1 LGKSAAASI
10 VFSGGLEGY
19 RYPARCGCA
28 TIRQWLPA
36 FLDPGD
42 VAPPSRGAF
51 IKSRTLLILFA
62 LAAAGVIYYAF
73 VYRPKHRASA
83 EIAHVLPTSLDVL
96 DTTAEVHAV
105 IATLKHGDRVEVLG
119 RTANWAQIRSPQGGV
134 GWVEARALVDAETYR
149 IGERLLKDLEQ
160 IPAQATGH
168 TINVVNLRVEPSRDA
183 PQFAQLKEHESLE
196 IFARRLVDRAPE
208 LRAPGRTGSP
218 PTDPGQASS
227 AAGRDAWYLVRAH
240 SQAGWVVGRSVGLDV
255 PEGISE
261 YAQGVNLVAWLV
273 LNRVSDD
280 GRQKPQYLVAD
291 RIDAPDFDFNHIR
304 VFTWGIR
311 EQRYVTAY
319 VEGNLNG
326 YFPIRVRQENGIPS
340 FRLRLV
346 DEKGRKFQ
354 KVYGLFATMTR
365 LIGIVDGW
373 ESDAIPAQA
382 VSRRRPS
389 R

>member
-1 LGKSAAASI
+1 M
-10 VFSGGLEGY
+10 
-19 RYPARCGCA
+19 
-28 TIRQWLPA
+28 
-36 FLDPGD
+36 
-42 VAPPSRGAF
+42 
-51 IKSRTLLILFA
+51 
-62 LAAAGVIYYAF
+62 
-73 VYRPKHRASA
+73 
-83 EIAHVLPTSLDVL
+83 PT
-96 DTTAEVHAV
+96 
-105 IATLKHGDRVEVLG
+105 
-119 RTANWAQIRSPQGGV
+119 
-134 GWVEARALVDAETYR
+134 
-149 IGERLLKDLEQ
+149 
-160 IPAQATGH
+160 QATGH
-168 TINVVNLRVEPSRDA
+168 TITVVNLRVEPSLDA
-183 PQFAQLKEHESLE
+183 PQFAQLKERESLE

-227 AAGRDAWYLVRAH
+227 PSGRDAWYLVRAH
-240 SQAGWVVGRSVGLDV
+240 AQAGWVVGRSVGLDV

-326 YFPIRVRQENGIPS
+326 YFPIRVLQENGMPI

-365 LIGIVDGW
+365 LIGMVDGW
-373 ESDAIPAQA
+373 ESDAIPVQP
-382 VSRRRPS
+382 VSRRRRS